1 MTSLLSLFSFV
12 LMMNLIDSLRKE
24 LKEEKEKSQKL
35 AARNHDLE
43 AQLIQWK
50 ENMRTGKLVRK
61 RKRRRVIGKG
71 SCYVYPKGDK
81 YALQARSNGEQMC
94 VKMFNTE
101 AEALKYKVILK
112 KLITEGGSHYGC
124 SVVEVLRAELFA

>member
-1 MTSLLSLFSFV
+1 
-12 LMMNLIDSLRKE
+12 MNLIDSLRKE

-101 AEALKYKVILK
+101 AEVLLK
-112 KLITEGGSHYGC
+112 KLITEGGSHLDA
-124 SVVEVLRAELFA
+124 VWLRYLELSCLHSLYCNYCYHLVI